1 MIKYVLR
8 KHINGSSGDAG
19 GGDSEDIVGDLEP
32 AVNALRE
39 LVGLDA
45 VLDSTDSSDLWMA
58 LFSSS
63 ELLLLTVVIM
73 PLRRQ
78 RKCSIHALE

>member
-8 KHINGSSGDAG
+8 KHMNGSGGDAG

-32 AVNALRE
+32 VVNALRE
-39 LVGLDA
+39 PGGLDA

-63 ELLLLTVVIM
+63 ELLLFTLVIM

-78 RKCSIHALE
+78 H